1 MIFSIIAKL
10 CLIWSYLLFF
20 STHYNV
26 VKSLIPFCFFNF
38 SSLTVY
44 FVMYRYTISCRI
56 CVVATRQLIKYL
68 TLVYL
73 FLDMRYAPR
82 I

>member
-1 MIFSIIAKL
+1 MLYIKFAALKDKP
-10 CLIWSYLLFF
+10 
-20 STHYNV
+20 T
-26 VKSLIPFCFFNF
+26 F

-68 TLVYL
+68 TLV
-73 FLDMRYAPR
+73 
-82 I
+82 